1 MEIFLSAL
9 LKKILPDPCFQKAFW
24 VMNLGMKF
32 ITVAEKR
39 DGENFIFAFDLGG
52 AAFGSLAFSPRQ
64 SLHQNSL
71 V

>member
-39 DGENFIFAFDLGG
+39 DGENFISALGKSIG
-52 AAFGSLAFSPRQ
+52 YRRCFFCF
-64 SLHQNSL
+64 
-71 V
+71 